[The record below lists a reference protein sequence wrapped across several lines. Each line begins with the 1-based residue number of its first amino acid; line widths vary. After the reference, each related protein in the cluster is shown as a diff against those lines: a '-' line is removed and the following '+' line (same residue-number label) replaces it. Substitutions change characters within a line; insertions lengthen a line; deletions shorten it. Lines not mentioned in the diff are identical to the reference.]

1 MTSAQSSNRA
11 SGRPR
16 NPEVDR
22 RILEAAV
29 QEFGE
34 VGYDGLTMERV
45 ALRAGVSKATLY
57 LRWANRDDLLLDCWA
72 ALDLHVGEI
81 DTGSLRSDLRALAT
95 SVAELY
101 FSDYGRST
109 LRLVVESERH
119 PVLAVHSQKIRD
131 GQVMAARS
139 IVRRAIERREIPANT
154 PVSIL
159 LDGLCG
165 ALLNRALSTPT
176 ALRRHARSTLSE
188 YVDQLVEFVLAGSE
202 AARNTQSG

>member
-1 MTSAQSSNRA
+1 M
-11 SGRPR
+11 
-16 NPEVDR
+16 
-22 RILEAAV
+22 EAAV
-29 QEFGE
+29 LEFGD
-34 VGYDGLTMERV
+34 VGYDGLSMERV

-57 LRWANRDDLLLDCWA
+57 LRWPNRDELLLDCWA
-72 ALDLHVGEI
+72 ALDLRVGEI
-81 DTGSLRSDLRALAT
+81 DTGSLRSDLRALAG

-119 PVLAVHSQKIRD
+119 PVLGLHSHKIRD
-131 GQVMAARS
+131 SQVMAARS

-165 ALLNRALSTPT
+165 TLLNHALSTPVHLRQH
-176 ALRRHARSTLSE
+176 ALSTLRN
-188 YVDQLVEFVLAGSE
+188 YVDELVEFVLAGSD
-202 AARNTQSG
+202 AVRALSSRTGA